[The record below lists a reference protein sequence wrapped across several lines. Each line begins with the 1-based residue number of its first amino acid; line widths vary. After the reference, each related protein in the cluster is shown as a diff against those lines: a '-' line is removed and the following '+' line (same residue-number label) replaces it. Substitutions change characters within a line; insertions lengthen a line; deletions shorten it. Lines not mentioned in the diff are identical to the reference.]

1 MRTLHRYILSN
12 FLVTFLMAMAVLTFV
27 MTVGLVF
34 SSMKYIARGMSPQ
47 ILVEFLW
54 QSLPGTLSYSVPIAA
69 LVASLLVFSRLSSDS
84 EISAMRSCGVSLWA
98 IMRMPVL
105 LSAFL
110 TFACLWV
117 NDDVSPDASFS
128 RSVRRHTFK
137 AGDITALIEPLEWF
151 ETDQYSIYV
160 SERAGN
166 RLYDLRVKQPLP
178 DGRLPIDVIGSFC
191 SLEIDTYWSF
201 HAGVDNASFL
211 RSHADNIVHLH
222 VKDGVGGHPKAL
234 GEGEC
239 DLDAVLDAAQAMGME
254 WLIVEN
260 DDPVPTGFED
270 ITRSLAYIK
279 SKLK

>member
-1 MRTLHRYILSN
+1 MKI
-12 FLVTFLMAMAVLTFV
+12 AVQV
-27 MTVGLVF
+27 
-34 SSMKYIARGMSPQ
+34 
-47 ILVEFLW
+47 
-54 QSLPGTLSYSVPIAA
+54 YSVRDHISDPASLIAA
-69 LVASLLVFSRLSSDS
+69 LAEIKRIGYDGVEFAGYYGADAAEIRKALDDLGLVAVGGHIGLDDFKPDKLEETLAFQRTLGVPCVGVGGAPHSTLEECEETGKVLGDAQRISGMPIYYHNHS
-84 EISAMRSCGVSLWA
+84 EEFI
-98 IMRMPVL
+98 
-105 LSAFL
+105 
-110 TFACLWV
+110 
-117 NDDVSPDASFS
+117 
-128 RSVRRHTFK
+128 
-137 AGDITALIEPLEWF
+137 
-151 ETDQYSIYV
+151 
-160 SERAGN
+160 
-166 RLYDLRVKQPLP
+166 PLP